1 MVSLAPMR
9 YSFIIPVYNRP
20 DELRELLESIALQQ
34 LNDYEVIVIEDGSS
48 LTSEAVIH
56 DPDYPFST
64 LLSST

>member
-1 MVSLAPMR
+1 MR
-9 YSFIIPVYNRP
+9 YSFITPVYNRP

-56 DPDYPFST
+56 DFTPTIHPLHYHQF
-64 LLSST
+64 